1 MKRVGPPRLRVTSK
15 IRRTRVQAYGTVTD
29 WFALV
34 KQVRARDGNRCRDCG
49 NVNGPFH
56 THHVIP
62 VSRGG
67 RTVSFNLKTVCER
80 CHSKK
85 AFHNHLR

>member
-1 MKRVGPPRLRVTSK
+1 MKRVGATRPRVTAK
-15 IRRTRVQAYGTVTD
+15 IRRNKVQAYGTVRD
-29 WFALV
+29 WYATV
-34 KQVRARDGNRCRDCG
+34 AEVRRRDGNRCRDC
-49 NVNGPFH
+49 NSTRGPFH

-67 RTVSFNLKTVCER
+67 RTVAFNLKTICEA

-85 AFHNHLR
+85 AFHNHMR